1 MLVSQ
6 IHLRL
11 LARYIQDDRLV
22 MRKMDAHQRVLI
34 AHCPQAHMGLL
45 LKLFPQS
52 KHGCILAL
60 FICAISLCAN
70 KGKLINEAPVNINK
84 PNDLDSFN
92 CFMIRLPL

>member
-45 LKLFPQS
+45 LKLFPQ
-52 KHGCILAL
+52 
-60 FICAISLCAN
+60 
-70 KGKLINEAPVNINK
+70 